1 MCCVAANWLEL
12 NIFPEISNL
21 DFNMEVGTRVLASA
35 GKETLLHFSSG
46 NSYQGG
52 LHEGREP
59 GGRSVKLNRVVKQ
72 FLMSA
77 GRFNPWDSSSDS
89 KLALVGQGF
98 TSNP

>member
-72 FLMSA
+72 FL
-77 GRFNPWDSSSDS
+77 PWDSSSDS